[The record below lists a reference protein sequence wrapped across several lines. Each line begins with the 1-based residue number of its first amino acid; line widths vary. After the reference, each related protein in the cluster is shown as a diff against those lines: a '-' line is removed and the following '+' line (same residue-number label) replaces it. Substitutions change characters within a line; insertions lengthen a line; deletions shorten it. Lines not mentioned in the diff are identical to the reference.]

1 MPGPWAVSCP
11 ARIIFRP
18 KMLEQPKLLRRP
30 LPPKLLPELPM
41 PRENTYKGRI
51 PGKHRLGV
59 IRSTNDEDSNIFS
72 SSYFSGQTQ
81 VQPKDAHLLLDQN
94 SSGQTQVHPKDTHVL
109 LDQNLKKELTV
120 TAPYFCTPAGCTLQK
135 DGRSSD
141 MDVLAPSE
149 ESDSVY
155 RSLPDIATAASTT
168 DKDRITLSG
177 YYSSSRT
184 SVQLKVQNLF
194 PDQIL
199 KKGIITPTPSGPAS
213 FPLHKRRKSFRMQL
227 LGLPKDEP
235 AYFTLPEF
243 TFGSLAAVSSSHP
256 SPVMATFR
264 KPVVSHCNYQKLT
277 TQLTSKVRK
286 SIQTEVNTT
295 VLSDNEFPVISQRKP
310 ERQSIIEM
318 ALEEK
323 MRKSNSSEQIL
334 EEGDEGKGSFTDNL
348 KLYTHGQNKKVSSS
362 EPDLTLDD
370 DTIKGIQGFGYQN
383 LLSEHDE
390 QEQLMA
396 RSRMAVLYC
405 IMHSRNVLNLK
416 GYFLTLLPDLT
427 PLVDTLV
434 YLNLSFNDLHFFP
447 REVYNIKNLEVL
459 KLRNN
464 PIKEIPDDVHRL
476 KTLRIL
482 NMSFNLLS
490 VLPTGLFLLPYLSY
504 LDVSFN
510 DISVIPHEIRN
521 LRALEYLNVEGNQL
535 CALPCEVLRLPL
547 KLLNT
552 ENNLM
557 HPFLWKENSQNQ
569 PQRLTDLAALCFSS
583 NKMWQRYTEISK
595 DIQEILNNCRVC
607 DCCKGPLY
615 GQGLRLIRSCRNI
628 FRFRKLPF
636 LFNACS
642 PSCYS
647 SFMSQTDS
655 LTRMLYGN

>member
-1 MPGPWAVSCP
+1 
-11 ARIIFRP
+11 
-18 KMLEQPKLLRRP
+18 MLEQPKLLRRP

-51 PGKHRLGV
+51 PRKHRPGV

-120 TAPYFCTPAGCTLQK
+120 SAPYFCTPAGCTLQK

-141 MDVLAPSE
+141 IDVLAPPE
-149 ESDSVY
+149 EIDSVY

-213 FPLHKRRKSFRMQL
+213 FPLHKRHKSFRMQL

-277 TQLTSKVRK
+277 TQLTSKVRE

-295 VLSDNEFPVISQRKP
+295 VLSNNEFPVISQRKP

-318 ALEEK
+318 ALAEK
-323 MRKSNSSEQIL
+323 MRKSNSLEQIL
-334 EEGDEGKGSFTDNL
+334 EEGDKGKEFFTDKL

-383 LLSEHDE
+383 FLSEHDE

-396 RSRMAVLYC
+396 RSRMAVIYC
-405 IMHSRNVLNLK
+405 VMHNRNALNLK
-416 GYFLTLLPDLT
+416 
-427 PLVDTLV
+427 
-434 YLNLSFNDLHFFP
+434 
-447 REVYNIKNLEVL
+447 VYNIKNLEVL

-490 VLPTGLFLLPYLSY
+490 VLPTGLFLVPFLSY

-535 CALPCEVLRLPL
+535 CALPCEVLKLPL

-569 PQRLTDLAALCFSS
+569 PQRLTDLAALCFSR

-628 FRFRKLPF
+628 FRFHKLPF

-655 LTRMLYGN
+655 LTQMLYGN

>member
-1 MPGPWAVSCP
+1 
-11 ARIIFRP
+11 
-18 KMLEQPKLLRRP
+18 MLEQPKLLRRP

-41 PRENTYKGRI
+41 PRENTYKDRI
-51 PGKHRLGV
+51 PGKDRPGV
-59 IRSTNDEDSNIFS
+59 IRSTNEKDSNIFS

-109 LDQNLKKELTV
+109 LDQNLKKVLTL
-120 TAPYFCTPAGCTLQK
+120 TAPYFCTPAGCPSQK

-141 MDVLAPSE
+141 MEVLAPPE
-149 ESDSVY
+149 ESDSVCW
-155 RSLPDIATAASTT
+155 SLPDIAAAASTT

-199 KKGIITPTPSGPAS
+199 KKDIIIAPTPSGPS
-213 FPLHKRRKSFRMQL
+213 NFPLHKRRKSFRMQL

-256 SPVMATFR
+256 SPVMSAFR
-264 KPVVSHCNYQKLT
+264 KPVVSRCNYQKLSA
-277 TQLTSKVRK
+277 QLTNKVRK

-295 VLSDNEFPVISQRKP
+295 VLSNNEEFPVISRRKP

-323 MRKSNSSEQIL
+323 MRKSNSFEQIL
-334 EEGDEGKGSFTDNL
+334 EEGDEGKGSFMDNI
-348 KLYTHGQNKKVSSS
+348 KLYPHGQSKKVSYS
-362 EPDLTLDD
+362 EPDRTLDD

-383 LLSEHDE
+383 LLSEQDE

-396 RSRMAVLYC
+396 RARMAVLYC
-405 IMHSRNVLNLK
+405 IMHSRTELNLK
-416 GYFLTLLPDLT
+416 AYFLTLLPDLT

-464 PIKEIPDDVHRL
+464 PIKEIPEDVHKL

-521 LRALEYLNVEGNQL
+521 LR
-535 CALPCEVLRLPL
+535 
-547 KLLNT
+547 
-552 ENNLM
+552 NN
-557 HPFLWKENSQNQ
+557 
-569 PQRLTDLAALCFSS
+569 
-583 NKMWQRYTEISK
+583 MWQRYTEISK
-595 DIQEILNNCRVC
+595 DTQEILNNCRVC

>member
-1 MPGPWAVSCP
+1 
-11 ARIIFRP
+11 
-18 KMLEQPKLLRRP
+18 MLEQSKLLRRP

-41 PRENTYKGRI
+41 PRENTYKHRI
-51 PGKHRLGV
+51 PGKDRPGV
-59 IRSTNDEDSNIFS
+59 IRSTNEEDSNIFS
-72 SSYFSGQTQ
+72 SSYF
-81 VQPKDAHLLLDQN
+81 
-94 SSGQTQVHPKDTHVL
+94 SGQTQVHPKDTHVL
-109 LDQNLKKELTV
+109 LDQNLKKELTL
-120 TAPYFCTPAGCTLQK
+120 TAPYFCTPAGCPSQK

-141 MDVLAPSE
+141 MEVLAPPE

-155 RSLPDIATAASTT
+155 WSLPNIAAAASTT

-199 KKGIITPTPSGPAS
+199 KKDIIIAPTPSGPSS
-213 FPLHKRRKSFRMQL
+213 FPLHKRHKSFRMQL

-264 KPVVSHCNYQKLT
+264 KPVVSRCNYQKLS

-286 SIQTEVNTT
+286 SIQTEVNTM
-295 VLSDNEFPVISQRKP
+295 VLSNNEEFPVISRRKP

-323 MRKSNSSEQIL
+323 MRKSNSLEQIL
-334 EEGDEGKGSFTDNL
+334 EEGDEGKGSFMDNI
-348 KLYTHGQNKKVSSS
+348 KLYTHGQSKKESYS
-362 EPDLTLDD
+362 EPDRTLDD

-383 LLSEHDE
+383 LLNEQDE

-396 RSRMAVLYC
+396 RARMAVLYC
-405 IMHSRNVLNLK
+405 IMHSRTELNLK
-416 GYFLTLLPDLT
+416 AYFLTLLPDFT

-464 PIKEIPDDVHRL
+464 PIKEIPDDVHKL

-521 LRALEYLNVEGNQL
+521 LRALECLNVEGNQL
-535 CALPCEVLRLPL
+535 CALPCEVLKLPL
-547 KLLNT
+547 KLLYT

-569 PQRLTDLAALCFSS
+569 PQRLTDLAALCFSR
-583 NKMWQRYTEISK
+583 NNMWQRYTEISK

-628 FRFRKLPF
+628 FRFRRLPF

-655 LTRMLYGN
+655 LT

>member
-1 MPGPWAVSCP
+1 
-11 ARIIFRP
+11 
-18 KMLEQPKLLRRP
+18 MLEQPKLLRRP

-51 PGKHRLGV
+51 PRKHRPGV

-120 TAPYFCTPAGCTLQK
+120 SAPYFCTPAGCTLQK

-141 MDVLAPSE
+141 IDVLAPPE
-149 ESDSVY
+149 EIDSVY

-213 FPLHKRRKSFRMQL
+213 FPLHKRHKSFRMQL

-277 TQLTSKVRK
+277 TQLTSKVRE

-295 VLSDNEFPVISQRKP
+295 VLSNNEFPVISQRKP
-310 ERQSIIEM
+310 ERQSII
-318 ALEEK
+318 
-323 MRKSNSSEQIL
+323 
-334 EEGDEGKGSFTDNL
+334 
-348 KLYTHGQNKKVSSS
+348 

-383 LLSEHDE
+383 FLSEHDE

-396 RSRMAVLYC
+396 RSRMAVIYC
-405 IMHSRNVLNLK
+405 VMHNRNALNLK

-490 VLPTGLFLLPYLSY
+490 VLPTGLFLVPFLSY

-535 CALPCEVLRLPL
+535 CALPCEVLKLPL

-569 PQRLTDLAALCFSS
+569 PQRLTDLAALCFSR

-628 FRFRKLPF
+628 FRFHKLPF

-655 LTRMLYGN
+655 LTQMLYGN

>member
-1 MPGPWAVSCP
+1 
-11 ARIIFRP
+11 
-18 KMLEQPKLLRRP
+18 MLEQPKLLRRP

-41 PRENTYKGRI
+41 PRENTYKDRI
-51 PGKHRLGV
+51 PGKDRTGV

-81 VQPKDAHLLLDQN
+81 VQPKDAH
-94 SSGQTQVHPKDTHVL
+94 VL
-109 LDQNLKKELTV
+109 LDQNLKKELTL
-120 TAPYFCTPAGCTLQK
+120 TAPYFCTPAGCPLQK

-141 MDVLAPSE
+141 REVLAPPE

-155 RSLPDIATAASTT
+155 WSLPDIAAAASTT

-177 YYSSSRT
+177 YYSSSRP

-199 KKGIITPTPSGPAS
+199 KKDIIITPTPSGPAS
-213 FPLHKRRKSFRMQL
+213 FPLHKRRRSFRMQL

-243 TFGSLAAVSSSHP
+243 TFGSLAAVSSSH
-256 SPVMATFR
+256 SSAVMATFR
-264 KPVVSHCNYQKLT
+264 KPVVSRCNYQKLT
-277 TQLTSKVRK
+277 TQLTDKVKK

-295 VLSDNEFPVISQRKP
+295 VLSDNEEFPVISRRKP
-310 ERQSIIEM
+310 EKQAIIEM

-334 EEGDEGKGSFTDNL
+334 EEGDEGKGSFMDNL
-348 KLYTHGQNKKVSSS
+348 KLYTHGQSKNVSYS
-362 EPDLTLDD
+362 EPDRTLDD
-370 DTIKGIQGFGYQN
+370 DTIKKGIQGFGYQN
-383 LLSEHDE
+383 LLSEQDE

-405 IMHSRNVLNLK
+405 IMHSRTELNLK
-416 GYFLTLLPDLT
+416 AYFLTLLPDLT

-464 PIKEIPDDVHRL
+464 PIKEIPDDVHKL
-476 KTLRIL
+476 KALRIL

-490 VLPTGLFLLPYLSY
+490 VLPTGLFLLPSLSY

-535 CALPCEVLRLPL
+535 CALPCEVLKLPL
-547 KLLNT
+547 KLLFT

-569 PQRLTDLAALCFSS
+569 PQRLTDLAALCFSR
-583 NKMWQRYTEISK
+583 NNMWQRYTEISK

-655 LTRMLYGN
+655 LTRMLYGH

>member
-1 MPGPWAVSCP
+1 
-11 ARIIFRP
+11 
-18 KMLEQPKLLRRP
+18 MLEQPKLLRRP
-30 LPPKLLPELPM
+30 LPPKLLPELSM
-41 PRENTYKGRI
+41 PRENTYKDRI
-51 PGKHRLGV
+51 PRKDRLGV
-59 IRSTNDEDSNIFS
+59 IRSTNDEDINIFS

-81 VQPKDAHLLLDQN
+81 V
-94 SSGQTQVHPKDTHVL
+94 HPEDTHFL
-109 LDQNLKKELTV
+109 LDQNLKKELTL
-120 TAPYFCTPAGCTLQK
+120 TAPYCCIPADSLLQK
-135 DGRSSD
+135 DDRSSG
-141 MDVLAPSE
+141 MDVLAPRK

-155 RSLPDIATAASTT
+155 WSLPDIAAVASTT
-168 DKDRITLSG
+168 DKNRVTLSG

-199 KKGIITPTPSGPAS
+199 KDIIITPTPSGPAS
-213 FPLHKRRKSFRMQL
+213 FPLHKRHKSFRRQL
-227 LGLPKDEP
+227 LSLPKDEP
-235 AYFTLPEF
+235 AYFTSPEF
-243 TFGSLAAVSSSHP
+243 TFGSFAAVSPSHP

-264 KPVVSHCNYQKLT
+264 KLQRETTGYQNLT
-277 TQLTSKVRK
+277 TQLTNKEGK

-295 VLSDNEFPVISQRKP
+295 VLSDNEEFPVISRRKP

-323 MRKSNSSEQIL
+323 IRKSNSLEQIL
-334 EEGDEGKGSFTDNL
+334 EEGDGEESCMDSL
-348 KLYTHGQNKKVSSS
+348 KLYAHGQSKKVSYS
-362 EPDLTLDD
+362 EPDRALDN

-383 LLSEHDE
+383 LLSDQDE

-405 IMHSRNVLNLK
+405 TIHKRTELNLK

-434 YLNLSFNDLHFFP
+434 YLNLSFNDLYFFP

-464 PIKEIPDDVHRL
+464 PIKEIPDDVHKL

-482 NMSFNLLS
+482 NMSFSLLS
-490 VLPTGLFLLPYLSY
+490 ALPTG
-504 LDVSFN
+504 
-510 DISVIPHEIRN
+510 
-521 LRALEYLNVEGNQL
+521 ALEYLNVEGNQL
-535 CALPCEVLRLPL
+535 CALPCEVLKLPV

-569 PQRLTDLAALCFSS
+569 PQRLTDLAALYFSR
-583 NKMWQRYTEISK
+583 NHMWQRYTEISK

-647 SFMSQTDS
+647 RFMSQTDS
-655 LTRMLYGN
+655 QTRMLYGN

>member
-1 MPGPWAVSCP
+1 
-11 ARIIFRP
+11 
-18 KMLEQPKLLRRP
+18 MLEQPKLLRRP

-41 PRENTYKGRI
+41 PKENTYKGRI
-51 PGKHRLGV
+51 PGKHRPGV

-94 SSGQTQVHPKDTHVL
+94 SSGQTQVHLKDTHVL
-109 LDQNLKKELTV
+109 LGQNLKKELTV

-141 MDVLAPSE
+141 MDVLAPPE

-184 SVQLKVQNLF
+184 SLQLKVQNLF

-199 KKGIITPTPSGPAS
+199 KKDIITPTPSGPAS
-213 FPLHKRRKSFRMQL
+213 FPLHKHRKSFRMQL

-235 AYFTLPEF
+235 AYFTFPEF

-256 SPVMATFR
+256 SPVIAAVR

-295 VLSDNEFPVISQRKP
+295 ILSDNEFPVISQRKP

-323 MRKSNSSEQIL
+323 MRKSSSSEQIL

-348 KLYTHGQNKKVSSS
+348 KLYTHGPNKKVPSS

-370 DTIKGIQGFGYQN
+370 GTIKGIQGFGYQN
-383 LLSEHDE
+383 LSEQDE

-405 IMHSRNVLNLK
+405 IMHSRNALNLK
-416 GYFLTLLPDLT
+416 
-427 PLVDTLV
+427 
-434 YLNLSFNDLHFFP
+434 
-447 REVYNIKNLEVL
+447 VYNIKNLEVL

-569 PQRLTDLAALCFSS
+569 PQRLTDLAALCFSR

-595 DIQEILNNCRVC
+595 DIQEILNNCSVC

>member
-1 MPGPWAVSCP
+1 
-11 ARIIFRP
+11 
-18 KMLEQPKLLRRP
+18 MLEQPKLLRRP

-41 PRENTYKGRI
+41 PRENTYKDRI
-51 PGKHRLGV
+51 RGKDRPGV
-59 IRSTNDEDSNIFS
+59 IRSTNEKDSNIFS

-94 SSGQTQVHPKDTHVL
+94 SSGQTQVQPKDTHVL
-109 LDQNLKKELTV
+109 LDQNLKKVLTL
-120 TAPYFCTPAGCTLQK
+120 TAPYFCTPTGSPSQK

-141 MDVLAPSE
+141 MEVLAPPE
-149 ESDSVY
+149 ESDSVCWP
-155 RSLPDIATAASTT
+155 LPDIAAAASTT

-199 KKGIITPTPSGPAS
+199 KKDIIIAPTPSGPS
-213 FPLHKRRKSFRMQL
+213 NFPLHKSRKSFRMQL

-264 KPVVSHCNYQKLT
+264 KPVVSRCNYQKLSA
-277 TQLTSKVRK
+277 QLTNKVRK

-295 VLSDNEFPVISQRKP
+295 VLSNNEEFPVISRRKP

-323 MRKSNSSEQIL
+323 IRKSNSLEQIL
-334 EEGDEGKGSFTDNL
+334 EEGDEGKGSFMDNI
-348 KLYTHGQNKKVSSS
+348 KLYPPGQSKKVSYS
-362 EPDLTLDD
+362 EPDRTLDD

-383 LLSEHDE
+383 LLSEQDE

-396 RSRMAVLYC
+396 RARMAVLYC
-405 IMHSRNVLNLK
+405 IMHSRTELNLK
-416 GYFLTLLPDLT
+416 AYFLTLLPDLT

-464 PIKEIPDDVHRL
+464 PIKEIPDDVHKL

-490 VLPTGLFLLPYLSY
+490 VLPTG
-504 LDVSFN
+504 
-510 DISVIPHEIRN
+510 
-521 LRALEYLNVEGNQL
+521 ALECLNVEGNQL
-535 CALPCEVLRLPL
+535 CALPCEVLKLPL
-547 KLLNT
+547 KLLYT

-569 PQRLTDLAALCFSS
+569 PQRLTDLAALCFSR
-583 NKMWQRYTEISK
+583 NNMWQRYTEISK

-615 GQGLRLIRSCRNI
+615 GQGLRLIRSCRNV

>member
-1 MPGPWAVSCP
+1 MPGRWAVSCP

-94 SSGQTQVHPKDTHVL
+94 SSGQTQVHPKDTHVH

-141 MDVLAPSE
+141 MDVLAPPE

-199 KKGIITPTPSGPAS
+199 KKGIITPTSSGPAS

-277 TQLTSKVRK
+277 AQLTSKVRK

-383 LLSEHDE
+383 FLSEHDE

-490 VLPTGLFLLPYLSY
+490 VLPTGMEPAQLCTERTPILRYLQNRKKNRISREHHNFMEDRLLWDITRISSTVLVTFMEQLQMVEHCFWARETTTDWWDRIVIQADDEQWLQNFRMCQATFLDLCAELAPALQRRDTRMSAALRAKKQVAVSNTRLLP
-504 LDVSFN
+504 VS
-510 DISVIPHEIRN
+510 
-521 LRALEYLNVEGNQL
+521 G
-535 CALPCEVLRLPL
+535 
-547 KLLNT
+547 
-552 ENNLM
+552 
-557 HPFLWKENSQNQ
+557 
-569 PQRLTDLAALCFSS
+569 
-583 NKMWQRYTEISK
+583 
-595 DIQEILNNCRVC
+595 
-607 DCCKGPLY
+607 
-615 GQGLRLIRSCRNI
+615 
-628 FRFRKLPF
+628 
-636 LFNACS
+636 
-642 PSCYS
+642 
-647 SFMSQTDS
+647 
-655 LTRMLYGN
+655 

>member
-1 MPGPWAVSCP
+1 M
-11 ARIIFRP
+11 F
-18 KMLEQPKLLRRP
+18 EQPKLLRRP
-30 LPPKLLPELPM
+30 LPPKLLPELSM
-41 PRENTYKGRI
+41 PRENTYKDRI
-51 PGKHRLGV
+51 PQKDQPGV

-81 VQPKDAHLLLDQN
+81 V
-94 SSGQTQVHPKDTHVL
+94 HPKDTHFL
-109 LDQNLKKELTV
+109 LDQNLKKELTL
-120 TAPYFCTPAGCTLQK
+120 TAPYCCIPPDCPLQK
-135 DGRSSD
+135 DGRSLD
-141 MDVLAPSE
+141 MEVLAPPK

-155 RSLPDIATAASTT
+155 WSLPDTAAAASTT
-168 DKDRITLSG
+168 DKDRVTLSG

-199 KKGIITPTPSGPAS
+199 KDIIITPTPSGPAS
-213 FPLHKRRKSFRMQL
+213 FPLHKRRKSFRRQL

-235 AYFTLPEF
+235 AYFTSPEF
-243 TFGSLAAVSSSHP
+243 TFGSLAAVSPSHP

-264 KPVVSHCNYQKLT
+264 KLQRETAGYQNLT
-277 TQLTSKVRK
+277 TQLTNKERK
-286 SIQTEVNTT
+286 SIQTEVNTI
-295 VLSDNEFPVISQRKP
+295 VLSDNEEFPVISRRKP

-323 MRKSNSSEQIL
+323 IRKSNSLEQIL
-334 EEGDEGKGSFTDNL
+334 EEGDEGEESYMDSL
-348 KLYTHGQNKKVSSS
+348 KLYAHGQSKKVSYS
-362 EPDLTLDD
+362 EPDHALDD

-383 LLSEHDE
+383 LLRDQDE
-390 QEQLMA
+390 QEKLMA

-405 IMHSRNVLNLK
+405 TIHRRIELNLK

-464 PIKEIPDDVHRL
+464 PIKEIPDDVHKL

-490 VLPTGLFLLPYLSY
+490 ALPTGLFLLPYLSY
-504 LDVSFN
+504 LDVSYN

-535 CALPCEVLRLPL
+535 CALPCGVLKLPV

-557 HPFLWKENSQNQ
+557 HPSLWKENSQNQ
-569 PQRLTDLAALCFSS
+569 PQRLTDLAALYFSR
-583 NKMWQRYTEISK
+583 NHMWQRYTEISK

-647 SFMSQTDS
+647 RYMSQTDS
-655 LTRMLYGN
+655 QT

>member
-11 ARIIFRP
+11 ARIIIRP

-41 PRENTYKGRI
+41 PRENTYKDRI
-51 PGKHRLGV
+51 PGKDRPGV
-59 IRSTNDEDSNIFS
+59 IRSTNEKDSNIFS

-109 LDQNLKKELTV
+109 LDQNLKKVLTL
-120 TAPYFCTPAGCTLQK
+120 TAPYFCTPAGCPSQK

-141 MDVLAPSE
+141 MEVLAPPE
-149 ESDSVY
+149 ESDSVCW
-155 RSLPDIATAASTT
+155 SLPDIAAAASTT

-199 KKGIITPTPSGPAS
+199 KKDIIIAPTPSGPS
-213 FPLHKRRKSFRMQL
+213 NFPLHKRRKSFRMQL

-256 SPVMATFR
+256 SPVMSAFR
-264 KPVVSHCNYQKLT
+264 KPVVSRCNYQKLSA
-277 TQLTSKVRK
+277 QLTNKVRK

-295 VLSDNEFPVISQRKP
+295 VLSNNEEFPVISRRKP

-323 MRKSNSSEQIL
+323 MRKSNSFEQIL
-334 EEGDEGKGSFTDNL
+334 EEGDEGKGSFMDNI
-348 KLYTHGQNKKVSSS
+348 KLYPHGQSKKVSYS
-362 EPDLTLDD
+362 EPDRTLDD

-383 LLSEHDE
+383 LLSEQDE

-396 RSRMAVLYC
+396 RARMAVLYC
-405 IMHSRNVLNLK
+405 IMHSRTELNLK
-416 GYFLTLLPDLT
+416 AYFLTLLPDLT

-464 PIKEIPDDVHRL
+464 PIKEIPEDVHKL

-521 LRALEYLNVEGNQL
+521 LR
-535 CALPCEVLRLPL
+535 
-547 KLLNT
+547 
-552 ENNLM
+552 NN
-557 HPFLWKENSQNQ
+557 
-569 PQRLTDLAALCFSS
+569 
-583 NKMWQRYTEISK
+583 MWQRYTEISK
-595 DIQEILNNCRVC
+595 DTQEILNNCRVC